1 MKSLII
7 TAHPSTLGFTHRIAA
22 EYEKGKKEK
31 GHEVEILD
39 LYKEE
44 NRQDYLIF
52 EDIRN
57 LAPDPSVKRMQGKI
71 DWADELVFIFPLWWY
86 GEPAVMKNFWDKN
99 FEARYAYRYIDG
111 RPVGLLRGKSARVF
125 FTSDG
130 PWYYQWLLL
139 NPVKNIW
146 WLARLRFCGIR
157 LKTFKVLG
165 RMHWLDEKDR
175 EKFLKKVHAIAVR

>member
-1 MKSLII
+1 
-7 TAHPSTLGFTHRIAA
+7 
-22 EYEKGKKEK
+22 
-31 GHEVEILD
+31 
-39 LYKEE
+39 
-44 NRQDYLIF
+44 
-52 EDIRN
+52 
-57 LAPDPSVKRMQGKI
+57 
-71 DWADELVFIFPLWWY
+71 
-86 GEPAVMKNFWDKN
+86 MKNFWDKN

-111 RPVGLLRGKSARVF
+111 RPVGLLKGKSARVF

-165 RMHWLDEKDR
+165 SMHWLDEKSR